1 MVAQVQSQ
9 KVNKPKGNQYFSTFD
24 VLTVIFSLAVVV
36 SISFTVFHRTI
47 DRKKVD
53 TAKINME
60 NLAQEL
66 MSEPVIY
73 TQNSGGRMPASA
85 NLLSKDPWGG
95 EYTYKVIKNSYGQPI
110 YLVVMSAGPDAKMD
124 TQLKDEALFDVSQI
138 ENIKFENDDV
148 GYIKSFR

>member
-1 MVAQVQSQ
+1 MVAHVQNNR
-9 KVNKPKGNQYFSTFD
+9 VNISKENQYFSTFD
-24 VLTVIFSLAVVV
+24 VLSVVFSLAVVV

-53 TAKINME
+53 AAKINME

-73 TQNSGGRMPASA
+73 TQNPGGRIPASA
-85 NLLSKDPWGG
+85 SQMSTDPWGI

-110 YLVVMSAGPDAKMD
+110 YLVVLSAGPDSKLD
-124 TQLKDEALFDVSQI
+124 TELKEEALFDVSQI

>member
-1 MVAQVQSQ
+1 MVAQVDTT
-9 KVNKPKGNQYFSTFD
+9 KKNKIKENQYFSTFD
-24 VLTVIFSLAVVV
+24 VLSVVFSLAVVV
-36 SISFTVFHRTI
+36 SISFTMFHKTI
-47 DRKKVD
+47 HRKKVD

-73 TQNSGGRMPASA
+73 SQTSDGREPASA
-85 NLLSKDPWGG
+85 NQIGRDPWGS
-95 EYTYKVIKNSYGQPI
+95 EYAYKVVKNSYGQPI
-110 YLVVMSAGPDAKMD
+110 YLVVMSAGPDLKFD
-124 TQLKDEALFDVSQI
+124 TQIKDEVIFDVSQI